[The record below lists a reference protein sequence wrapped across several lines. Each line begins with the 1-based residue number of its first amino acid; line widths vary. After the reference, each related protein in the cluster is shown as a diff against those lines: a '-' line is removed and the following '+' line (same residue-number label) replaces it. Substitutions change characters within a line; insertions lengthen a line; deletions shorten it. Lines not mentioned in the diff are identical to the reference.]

1 MNLLISIAC
10 RMSALLVLS
19 LAAGCSS
26 LSGTVNAA
34 KYDSMT
40 CAELNTAVGAISR
53 DISQTA
59 ITRGKVANTNVPNW
73 LLGGAR
79 VKTAVANR
87 ETARIEKLKQQ
98 QDALV
103 ATRANRCL
111 GSAG

>member
-1 MNLLISIAC
+1 MNLLISNAH
-10 RMSALLVLS
+10 RLAALLALS
-19 LAAGCSS
+19 LATGCSS
-26 LSGTVNAA
+26 LGGTVNPA
-34 KYDSMT
+34 KYDSMSCT
-40 CAELNTAVGAISR
+40 ELNNAVGDTAR

-59 ITRGKVANTNVPNW
+59 ITRGKVANTSVPNW

-111 GSAG
+111 RSAG